1 MFSLPALLIAATT
14 LVSAATAAPA
24 PYEHIQ
30 IAPQAIA
37 PVQGQLPAA
46 LHEPLQAVSRI
57 STGIQAN
64 RVCNQLT
71 PAQVEDVD
79 QLLRSAVRTIYQ
91 RLKDSGIEG
100 AKAQRI
106 LVALMDE
113 GEKLGQTNFPTCTNL
128 APEIIVKATSDAACI
143 NQYLAGSNINCFR

>member
-30 IAPQAIA
+30 IAPQAI
-37 PVQGQLPAA
+37 QPASGA
-46 LHEPLQAVSRI
+46 IPAELQEPLRAVSRI
-57 STGIQAN
+57 STGMQAN
-64 RVCNQLT
+64 RACNQLT
-71 PAQVEDVD
+71 SAEAQDID
-79 QLLRSAVRTIYQ
+79 QLLKHGVKTLYQ

-106 LVALMDE
+106 LVSLMDE
-113 GEKLGQTNFPTCTNL
+113 GEKLGEKNFPTCTNL
-128 APEIIVKATSDAACI
+128 AHEIIVKAMQDATCI
-143 NQYLAGSNINCFR
+143 NQYLAGSNISCFR